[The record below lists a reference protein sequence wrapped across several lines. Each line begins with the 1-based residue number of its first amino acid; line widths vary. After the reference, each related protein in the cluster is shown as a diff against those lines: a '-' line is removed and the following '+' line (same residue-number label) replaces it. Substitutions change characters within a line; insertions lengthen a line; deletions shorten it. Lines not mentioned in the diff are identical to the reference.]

1 MNRILEFF
9 KGNYYL
15 LTPVLMFFSFPN
27 YDLFIFRLHPLFAW
41 IALIPLLLYI
51 REKEFKD
58 LYFVTFGVSLLGH
71 YLTYEWIGNFGAE
84 VPGGYFV
91 ILGFLIPSLSVF
103 FSVKIL
109 AAEFLSRRFEKLRF
123 LIFPSAWIFVDLLQS
138 VGFIAYPMPFWAYS
152 QYSFLP
158 LIQTASITG
167 VFGVTFLIVMFNTA
181 LADLVHEKGFREIRP
196 GVLMEPGTGRRFLAT
211 AGFLAALILYGSIV
225 LVSTSREVKRNLRVA
240 LVQTTINPW
249 ESWSARKFAYLE
261 ELKRYSRMA
270 MLEGPELMIW
280 SESATL
286 ETISYDY
293 QLGNFNIFARILID
307 FVRESGVPLLTGE
320 IGILEV
326 WGEKFIRRYP
336 LNNAVLITAEGEVTN
351 TYSKIHLVPFGE
363 WFPYENIFPF
373 VKRIV
378 DSFGASSFMPGE
390 SPKLFEIQEWEFGTL
405 ICYEGIFHRLCRRY
419 RKLGADFYVNTTN
432 DGWTETYKG
441 HMQHFAA
448 GVFRAVE
455 NGIWFVRCGNTG
467 YTALVDPYGRVV
479 KSIPILRKGYL
490 VGDIDFSF
498 NHGTIYTATG
508 DLVLY
513 LAMAFIA
520 VLGGIMLS
528 ERFRDRNKVS
538 SDVHHEK

>member
-1 MNRILEFF
+1 MKRITDFL
-9 KGNYYL
+9 KRNYYL

-27 YDLFIFRLHPLFAW
+27 FDLFFFRLHPMFAW
-41 IALIPLLLYI
+41 FALVPLLVYI
-51 REKEFKD
+51 REKKFKD

-71 YLTYEWIGNFGAE
+71 FLTYEWIGNFGAE

-109 AAEFLSRRFEKLRF
+109 AAEALSRRFESLRF
-123 LIFPSAWIFVDLLQS
+123 VIFPSFWIIVDWIQS
-138 VGFIAYPMPFWAYS
+138 IGFIAYPMPFWAYS
-152 QYSFLP
+152 QYSFLSF
-158 LIQTASITG
+158 IQVSSITG

-181 LADLVHEKGFREIRP
+181 LSDLLYQKGPLAVRFRDLLEQ
-196 GVLMEPGTGRRFLAT
+196 GSGRRLGIT
-211 AGFLAALILYGSIV
+211 AGILIAVVLYGTAV
-225 LVSTSREVKRNLRVA
+225 LVATKREVKSDLRVA

-249 ESWSARKFAYLE
+249 ESWSARKFQYLT
-261 ELKRYSRMA
+261 ELIRYSKMA
-270 MLEGPELMIW
+270 LVEEPELLVW

-286 ETISYDY
+286 ETISYNY
-293 QLGNFNIFARILID
+293 MLGNFTVFGQMLFD
-307 FVRESGVPLLTGE
+307 FVTDAEVPLFTGE
-320 IGILEV
+320 IGILEE
-326 WGEKFIRRYP
+326 WTENYIRRYP
-336 LNNAVLITAEGEVTN
+336 LNNAVLINKNGEVAY

-378 DSFGASSFMPGE
+378 DSFGASSFVPGD
-390 SPKLFEIQEWEFGTL
+390 SPELYTIKGKELGTL

-419 RKLGADFYVNTTN
+419 RNLGADFYINTTN

-441 HMQHFAA
+441 HMQHFAS
-448 GVFRAVE
+448 GVFRAIE

-467 YTALVDPYGRVV
+467 YTALVDPYGRVTQ
-479 KSIPILRKGYL
+479 SIPILTKGYL

-498 NHGTIYTATG
+498 NHRTVYSAVG

-513 LAMAFIA
+513 LSMVFIA
-520 VLGGIMLS
+520 VLDGIVLHGII
-528 ERFRDRNKVS
+528 RRNR
-538 SDVHHEK
+538 